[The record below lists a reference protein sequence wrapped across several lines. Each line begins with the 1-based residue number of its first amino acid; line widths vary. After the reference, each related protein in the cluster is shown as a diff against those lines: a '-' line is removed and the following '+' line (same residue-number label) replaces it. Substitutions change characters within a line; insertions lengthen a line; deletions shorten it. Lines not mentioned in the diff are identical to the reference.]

1 MMEFCK
7 KKRANSIESWLKN
20 IVKLF
25 LFSLREVL
33 MSAGALASYACL
45 LLNSHLISIG
55 LSASTPAIARP
66 EPARNQT
73 GLAGGESRLP

>member
-1 MMEFCK
+1 MAEK
-7 KKRANSIESWLKN
+7 KVSEIETLILQLLDEVQEVSI
-20 IVKLF
+20 
-25 LFSLREVL
+25 R
-33 MSAGALASYACL
+33 
-45 LLNSHLISIG
+45 SIG

>member
-1 MMEFCK
+1 MQ
-7 KKRANSIESWLKN
+7 L
-20 IVKLF
+20 LF
-25 LFSLREVL
+25 ENGHFLLEVP
-33 MSAGALASYACL
+33 GGTV
-45 LLNSHLISIG
+45 IDSIG